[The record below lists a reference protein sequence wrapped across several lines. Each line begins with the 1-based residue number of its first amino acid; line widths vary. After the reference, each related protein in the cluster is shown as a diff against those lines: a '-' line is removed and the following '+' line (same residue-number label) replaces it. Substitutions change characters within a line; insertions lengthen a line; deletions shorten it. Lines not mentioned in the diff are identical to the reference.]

1 MKIKKLEPIPME
13 SILSGRSDIR
23 KQMGVFVRED
33 DRQWLYDQYK
43 ISDDVVDEVLKCTH
57 ISAPVDV
64 FNRTITPV
72 IWEEEDDD

>member
-1 MKIKKLEPIPME
+1 MKIKKLVPIPME

-43 ISDDVVDEVLKCTH
+43 ISDDVVDEVLKCAH

-72 IWEEEDDD
+72 VWEEEDDD